1 MSWVLDASVAVRWF
15 LEDESNE
22 NAERVLDCLVQQPG
36 RFAVPELF
44 CFEIFSVLQRLH
56 PAPLK
61 AFVEG
66 VMPILQGGLL
76 RYPMTES
83 LAGRADNFVRKGL
96 SGYDACYV
104 ALAEELEGVW
114 LTFDKRAVSKL
125 ARPKVAC
132 LLNEGLPKGW
142 RD

>member
-22 NAERVLDCLVQQPG
+22 NAERVLDRLVQQPG

-83 LAGRADNFVRKGL
+83 LAGRADKFERKGL
-96 SGYDACYV
+96 SAYDACYV

-114 LTFDKRAVSKL
+114 LTFDKRAVSRPADPKL
-125 ARPKVAC
+125 AYFLDR
-132 LLNEGLPKGW
+132 GLPKEW
-142 RD
+142 DD